1 MQSNTLREIEKS
13 DEVLKEEAMHHLQ
26 CALS

>member
-13 DEVLKEEAMHHLQ
+13 DEVPKEEAMHHLQ
-26 CALS
+26 YALT